1 MCVCVCAGL
10 RVRTCVCV
18 CARERTCLCACV
30 CVCVRV
36 YVCARG
42 RVRVCAR
49 VCVCVR
55 ARACVC
61 VCVHACVCVSVCV
74 CVPVCVRFCVWVYH
88 YMPVCIRAW
97 VCVCL
102 CIVQRVSPP
111 RYESTPIAVYRRA
124 ASDKVGN
131 KERRQRV
138 PYTDQEVRHLLQG
151 VQLLGTSWK
160 RLLSSFPFHP
170 SRTAVDLKDKYKRMQ
185 VSMQLQFRSCVRVE
199 VAVLGCPS

>member
-1 MCVCVCAGL
+1 MFVHVCVCVCAY
-10 RVRTCVCV
+10 VCVCV
-18 CARERTCLCACV
+18 RAGAYVFVHVCACV
-30 CVCVRV
+30 CVRARARACV
-36 YVCARG
+36 C
-42 RVRVCAR
+42 VCAR
-49 VCVCVR
+49 VCVCVCVCLSVCLSVCLCVR
-55 ARACVC
+55 MCACVR
-61 VCVHACVCVSVCV
+61 A
-74 CVPVCVRFCVWVYH
+74 FLWVYH